1 MANRSR
7 LIAATVG
14 LLIGL
19 AGSGTLAWNEYHLAR
34 QLDAVAE
41 ARAGLAQAGTDMA
54 PAVVHLVGTVTATAP
69 VTDPAFGLTTDALRL
84 DRTAETYQW
93 LETRESSGDNKLLRY
108 EKIWSPVL
116 IPSDRFEQRSFH
128 PNPRALRLTTAR
140 FRTAGAT
147 IGHDAI
153 DPALIDALPAI
164 RELHPEQ
171 GGPVHAEGLE
181 FARKGDWL
189 FSGDPGTPVVGDV
202 RVRFAEA
209 PEGLISLVAVR
220 NGDRLVPFQ
229 SAAGGSVTLV
239 AYGEVPA
246 ETLLTSRTQPVARG
260 LAAARVRGDGG
271 ADRHAVRHARAD
283 RAFCRQPAVR
293 FPATHAH
300 HAAAGGG
307 RCRRRLHH
315 QLAGRAVADLARHAG
330 RLSREP
336 AGTRSPAGAALALAR
351 VPAHLHHAAPKC

>member
-140 FRTAGAT
+140 FRTVGAT
-147 IGHDAI
+147 IDHDAI

-220 NGDRLVPFQ
+220 DGDRLVPFQ

-246 ETLLTSRTQPVARG
+246 ETLLHESARSQWG
-260 LAAARVRGDGG
+260 EAWQLRGFAAM
-271 ADRHAVRHARAD
+271 AVLIGTLFAM
-283 RAFCRQPAVR
+283 PELTVR
-293 FPATHAH
+293 F
-300 HAAAGGG
+300 AASPLFAS
-307 RCRRRLHH
+307 RRRTGTMLL
-315 QLAGRAVADLARHAG
+315 LA
-330 RLSREP
+330 
-336 AGTRSPAGAALALAR
+336 AGAAAVVCTISWLGARLLIWLATLAG
-351 VPAHLHHAAPKC
+351 